1 MLVFAFLSRPHRI
14 EPICAR
20 AYCCVL
26 DFSHFIH
33 AQPHR
38 IEQRCAFTSSQTG
51 PKHGLM
57 TQVRNALATFRLGL
71 TKDLELSFANMTI
84 PILHIGVKDITQ
96 L

>member
-1 MLVFAFLSRPHRI
+1 
-14 EPICAR
+14 
-20 AYCCVL
+20 
-26 DFSHFIH
+26 
-33 AQPHR
+33 
-38 IEQRCAFTSSQTG
+38 
-51 PKHGLM
+51 M